1 MKEIR
6 IVEVP
11 EQAAFRTG
19 PAARYLG
26 ICPNTLRK
34 RSDLG
39 LVQVRRDVNGDRIF
53 LLRDLDSYLASLPL
67 FHQGDDNVRR
77 LAGTGRRKKGGAI

>member
-6 IVEVP
+6 IVAVP

-39 LVQVRRDVNGDRIF
+39 LVRARRDVNGDRIF
-53 LLRDLDSYLASLPL
+53 LLRDLDSYLDSLPPSREG
-67 FHQGDDNVRR
+67 HHNAGR
-77 LAGTGRRKKGGAI
+77 LPGTGRRKKGGAI